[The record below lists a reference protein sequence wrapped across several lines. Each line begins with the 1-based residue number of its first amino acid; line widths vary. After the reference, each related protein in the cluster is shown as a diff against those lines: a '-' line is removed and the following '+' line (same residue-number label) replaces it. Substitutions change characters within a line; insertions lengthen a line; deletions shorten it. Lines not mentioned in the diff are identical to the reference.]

1 MKHTLNHN
9 GKTITY
15 DLKISTRARR
25 MRISVHQGGRV
36 AVTIPKRIS
45 ESKAH
50 KFVLE
55 KIDWVLEKSLLAP
68 SIKNKDLSSV
78 TRLHYL
84 NNKKEALCLAKKK
97 VVKWNKYFGFEFSE
111 IKVKFHKTKW
121 GSCSAKGNL
130 NFNYKI
136 IFLPEELQDYIVV
149 HELCHLQ
156 EMNHSSKF
164 WDLVGSIMPDYKK
177 RKRMFR
183 EL

>member
-9 GKTITY
+9 GKIIVY
-15 DLKISTRARR
+15 DLKISTRSKR

-36 AVTIPKRIS
+36 AVTVPKRMG
-45 ESKAH
+45 ESRAH

-55 KIDWVLEKSLLAP
+55 KIDWILEKSLVILP
-68 SIKNKDLSSV
+68 IKNPDLNST

-84 NNKKEALCLAKKK
+84 SNKKKALQLVRKK
-97 VVKWNKYFGFEFSE
+97 VGEWNKCFGFEFNE
-111 IKVKFHKTKW
+111 IKVKCHKTKW
-121 GSCSAKGNL
+121 GSCSVRGNL

-136 IFLPEELQDYIVV
+136 VFLPEELQDYIVV

-164 WDLVGSIMPDYKK
+164 WDLVEKVIPDYKK
-177 RKRMFR
+177 RKKMFR
-183 EL
+183 KL